1 MFQQQV
7 LFVALMLIKE
17 GKKDHKEKMKWT
29 ISKHTYQ

>member
-17 GKKDHKEKMKWT
+17 GKKDHKEKMK
-29 ISKHTYQ
+29 